1 MDWLSSLPF
10 REIVINKKERKKRP
24 IIKLANG
31 VSEYK
36 HQYYID
42 NYTKYMERNRKASE
56 ERTIKRIQELTNP
69 STIHKIKY
77 ILDNDNGC

>member
-1 MDWLSSLPF
+1 MDWLSSLTS
-10 REIVINKKERKKRP
+10 RENVITKKERKKRP
-24 IIKLANG
+24 IIKLTNG

-36 HQYYID
+36 RQYYID

-56 ERTIKRIQELTNP
+56 ERTIKRIQELTND